1 MPHSLNND
9 EAEQVLA
16 ASEYVLGYP
25 KQPPL
30 YSWIVR
36 SMTLLFGLKY
46 PNIYILS
53 FLKYFFYGVFIYFLY
68 LSAELVFGN
77 SVKKNKNACLLE
89 NQSKSGSKLNP
100 AFLIVVSNLLFVTY
114 FYDFARDLTHSI
126 LATMFAAIGF
136 YVYLRLWLKPST
148 SGYLLLGIVF
158 GLGFLAKYNFIFFAL
173 SIVAASL
180 LERRAFKILINPK
193 TFISIGSCLLVFTP
207 NLIYL
212 IKDKLNA
219 VNYALDRS
227 GSNENQVFSF
237 IDILKSSVG
246 AFYETILVI
255 TILLIL
261 FAAFIDRKRL
271 RSFIFSED
279 IFNNH
284 RIRRLFFFAGVF
296 SILIPLL
303 IMLIM
308 GADKFYAKW
317 LSPSCFLVVF
327 AFYSCIDF
335 YKKAG
340 ENAEIEDCEQFPK
353 GRVAKRTS
361 SRLRRTND
369 RSVLGVHEDHEDDEN
384 AEIGVSLHAPKAFLL
399 RRNLLYI
406 IVSSCFLVSA
416 SVLFIGG
423 FFPDL
428 IGKVTKTQYPYAK
441 LSSILYK
448 EYQEELALTK
458 DGKLKLI
465 LITNGDPVL
474 KGNLVLALEKSKFK
488 KLLETGDCQLKSLNE
503 GTVAERAS
511 SRLRRTNDR
520 SVLGVISSDAEHAR
534 QVSYASKRKYKLD
547 LSSLHEDHEDDENAE
562 IGVRQWC
569 HEMKDSEGG
578 ENVENRL
585 EPKALSLCIWDARL
599 YGRSIPKAFQTVISK
614 AGDDENAE
622 NGALQ
627 HGTARKR
634 TSSRL
639 RRTNDRSVRVISSD
653 AEDASHVSGSYP
665 SKQKYKLDSSSL
677 HEDHEDDENAEI
689 EDCEQSH
696 KYKLVKV
703 RYINSEKQYYEL
715 GVLK

>member
-36 SMTLLFGLKY
+36 SVTLLFGMEY

-77 SVKKNKNACLLE
+77 SVKKNKNAYLLE
-89 NQSKSGSKLNP
+89 SQSKSGSELNP
-100 AFLIVVSNLLFVTY
+100 AFLVLVSSLLFVTY

-136 YVYLRLWLKPST
+136 YVYLRLWLKPS
-148 SGYLLLGIVF
+148 SLGYLLLGIVF

-180 LERRAFKILINPK
+180 LERRAFQILINPK
-193 TFISIGSCLLVFTP
+193 TFLSIGSCLLVFTP

-237 IDILKSSVG
+237 IDILKSSLG

-255 TILLIL
+255 GILLIL
-261 FAAFIDRKRL
+261 FVTFIDKKRL

-279 IFNNH
+279 VFNNH

-335 YKKAG
+335 HKKA
-340 ENAEIEDCEQFPK
+340 
-353 GRVAKRTS
+353 
-361 SRLRRTND
+361 
-369 RSVLGVHEDHEDDEN
+369 DEN
-384 AEIGVSLHAPKAFLL
+384 PEVEDGEQTSKTFLL
-399 RRNLLYI
+399 RRNILYV

-416 SVLFIGG
+416 SVLFVGG

-441 LSSILYK
+441 LASILYR

-474 KGNLVLALEKSKFK
+474 KGNLVLALERTEFK
-488 KLLETGDCQLKSLNE
+488 KLLGSGDCQLKSLNE
-503 GTVAERAS
+503 LKDSEGGENVESGFKPKALSLYIWDAKLYGRSIPKGFQAVISKAEDDENAEIGALQHGTARKRTS

-520 SVLGVISSDAEHAR
+520 SVRVISSDAEHAR

-547 LSSLHEDHEDDENAE
+547 LSSLHEDHEDN
-562 IGVRQWC
+562 
-569 HEMKDSEGG
+569 
-578 ENVENRL
+578 
-585 EPKALSLCIWDARL
+585 
-599 YGRSIPKAFQTVISK
+599 
-614 AGDDENAE
+614 
-622 NGALQ
+622 
-627 HGTARKR
+627 
-634 TSSRL
+634 
-639 RRTNDRSVRVISSD
+639 
-653 AEDASHVSGSYP
+653 
-665 SKQKYKLDSSSL
+665 
-677 HEDHEDDENAEI
+677 ENAEI

-715 GVLK
+715 GILARKSF

>member
-1 MPHSLNND
+1 MQRIKVLAPIFFLLLAFLALRLLMPHSLNND

-36 SMTLLFGLKY
+36 SVTLLFGMEY

-77 SVKKNKNACLLE
+77 SVKKNKNAYLLE
-89 NQSKSGSKLNP
+89 SQSKSGSELNP
-100 AFLIVVSNLLFVTY
+100 AFLVLVSSLLFVTY

-136 YVYLRLWLKPST
+136 YVYLRLWLKPS
-148 SGYLLLGIVF
+148 SLGYLLLGIVF

-180 LERRAFKILINPK
+180 LERRAFQILINPK
-193 TFISIGSCLLVFTP
+193 TFLSIGACLLVFTP

-261 FAAFIDRKRL
+261 FVAFIHKKRL

-335 YKKAG
+335 HKKAG
-340 ENAEIEDCEQFPK
+340 
-353 GRVAKRTS
+353 
-361 SRLRRTND
+361 
-369 RSVLGVHEDHEDDEN
+369 EN

-399 RRNLLYI
+399 RRNILYI

-441 LSSILYK
+441 LASMLYG
-448 EYQEELALTK
+448 EYEEELALTK
-458 DGKLKLI
+458 DGKLRLI

-488 KLLETGDCQLKSLNE
+488 KLLESGDCQLNSLNE

-511 SRLRRTNDR
+511 SRLRRTNNR
-520 SVLGVISSDAEHAR
+520 SGRVISSDAEYAR
-534 QVSYASKRKYKLD
+534 QVSYTSKRKYKLD

-562 IGVRQWC
+562 IGVWQWC
-569 HEMKDSEGG
+569 HELKDSEGG
-578 ENVENRL
+578 ENVGNRL
-585 EPKALSLCIWDARL
+585 EPKALFLYVWDAKL
-599 YGRSIPKAFQTVISK
+599 YGRSIPKGFQAVIS
-614 AGDDENAE
+614 
-622 NGALQ
+622 
-627 HGTARKR
+627 H
-634 TSSRL
+634 
-639 RRTNDRSVRVISSD
+639 
-653 AEDASHVSGSYP
+653 AED
-665 SKQKYKLDSSSL
+665 
-677 HEDHEDDENAEI
+677 EENPEI

-703 RYINSEKQYYEL
+703 RYINSKKQYYEL
-715 GVLK
+715 GILARKSF

>member
-1 MPHSLNND
+1 
-9 EAEQVLA
+9 
-16 ASEYVLGYP
+16 
-25 KQPPL
+25 
-30 YSWIVR
+30 
-36 SMTLLFGLKY
+36 
-46 PNIYILS
+46 
-53 FLKYFFYGVFIYFLY
+53 
-68 LSAELVFGN
+68 
-77 SVKKNKNACLLE
+77 
-89 NQSKSGSKLNP
+89 
-100 AFLIVVSNLLFVTY
+100 
-114 FYDFARDLTHSI
+114 
-126 LATMFAAIGF
+126 MF
-136 YVYLRLWLKPST
+136 S
-148 SGYLLLGIVF
+148 
-158 GLGFLAKYNFIFFAL
+158 
-173 SIVAASL
+173 
-180 LERRAFKILINPK
+180 
-193 TFISIGSCLLVFTP
+193 P

-227 GSNENQVFSF
+227 GSNENQVFSLV
-237 IDILKSSVG
+237 DILKSSLG

-255 TILLIL
+255 VVLLIL
-261 FAAFIDRKRL
+261 FVTFINKKRL

-335 YKKAG
+335 HKKAG
-340 ENAEIEDCEQFPK
+340 EN
-353 GRVAKRTS
+353 V
-361 SRLRRTND
+361 
-369 RSVLGVHEDHEDDEN
+369 
-384 AEIGVSLHAPKAFLL
+384 EIGVSLHAPKAFLL
-399 RRNLLYI
+399 RRNLLYV

-441 LSSILYK
+441 LASILYR

-474 KGNLVLALEKSKFK
+474 KGNLVLALEKTGFK
-488 KLLETGDCQLKSLNE
+488 KLLKSGDCQLKSLNE
-503 GTVAERAS
+503 
-511 SRLRRTNDR
+511 L
-520 SVLGVISSDAEHAR
+520 
-534 QVSYASKRKYKLD
+534 
-547 LSSLHEDHEDDENAE
+547 
-562 IGVRQWC
+562 
-569 HEMKDSEGG
+569 KDSEGG
-578 ENVENRL
+578 ENVGSRL
-585 EPKALSLCIWDARL
+585 EPKALSLYVWDARI
-599 YGRSIPKAFQTVISK
+599 YGRSIPKGFQSVIGN
-614 AGDDENAE
+614 AEDDENAE
-622 NGALQ
+622 IGALQ

-639 RRTNDRSVRVISSD
+639 RRTNDRSVLLV
-653 AEDASHVSGSYP
+653 
-665 SKQKYKLDSSSL
+665 

-715 GVLK
+715 GILK

>member
-36 SMTLLFGLKY
+36 SVTLLFSMEY

-68 LSAELVFGN
+68 LSAELVFGT
-77 SVKKNKNACLLE
+77 SVKKNKNAYLLE
-89 NQSKSGSKLNP
+89 NQSKSGGKLNP
-100 AFLIVVSNLLFVTY
+100 AFLVVISNLLFVTY

-136 YVYLRLWLKPST
+136 YVYLRLWLKPSFL
-148 SGYLLLGIVF
+148 GYLLLGIVF

-180 LERRAFKILINPK
+180 LERRAFKILINLK
-193 TFISIGSCLLVFTP
+193 TFLSIGACLLVFTP

-212 IKDKLNA
+212 IRDKLNA

-261 FAAFIDRKRL
+261 FVAFIHKKRL

-308 GADKFYAKW
+308 SADKFYAKW

-335 YKKAG
+335 HKKAG
-340 ENAEIEDCEQFPK
+340 ENPEVEDGEQPSK
-353 GRVAKRTS
+353 T
-361 SRLRRTND
+361 
-369 RSVLGVHEDHEDDEN
+369 
-384 AEIGVSLHAPKAFLL
+384 FLL
-399 RRNLLYI
+399 RRNLLYV

-416 SVLFIGG
+416 LVLFIGG

-428 IGKVTKTQYPYAK
+428 IGKVAKTQYPYDK

-448 EYQEELALTK
+448 EYQEELVLTK
-458 DGKLKLI
+458 DGKLKLV

-474 KGNLVLALEKSKFK
+474 KGNLVLALERTEFK
-488 KLLETGDCQLKSLNE
+488 KLLESGDCPLKSLNE
-503 GTVAERAS
+503 IK
-511 SRLRRTNDR
+511 DR
-520 SVLGVISSDAEHAR
+520 
-534 QVSYASKRKYKLD
+534 
-547 LSSLHEDHEDDENAE
+547 
-562 IGVRQWC
+562 
-569 HEMKDSEGG
+569 EGG
-578 ENVENRL
+578 ENVESRL
-585 EPKALSLCIWDARL
+585 DEPKALSLYVWDAKL
-599 YGRSIPKAFQTVISK
+599 YGRSIPKAFQAVIGN
-614 AGDDENAE
+614 AEDDENAE
-622 NGALQ
+622 IGALQ

-653 AEDASHVSGSYP
+653 AENASHVSGSYS
-665 SKQKYKLDSSSL
+665 SKQKYKLDLSSL
-677 HEDHEDDENAEI
+677 HEDHEDNENAEI

-715 GVLK
+715 GILARKSF

>member
-16 ASEYVLGYP
+16 ASEYGLGYP

-36 SMTLLFGLKY
+36 SVTLLFGMEY

-53 FLKYFFYGVFIYFLY
+53 FLKYFFYGIFIYFLY

-77 SVKKNKNACLLE
+77 SVKKNKNAYLLKS
-89 NQSKSGSKLNP
+89 QSGSGSKLNP
-100 AFLIVVSNLLFVTY
+100 AFLVLVSNLLFVTY

-136 YVYLRLWLKPST
+136 YVYLRLWLKPS
-148 SGYLLLGIVF
+148 SLGYVLLGTVF

-193 TFISIGSCLLVFTP
+193 TFLSIGACLLVFTP

-237 IDILKSSVG
+237 IDILKSSLG

-255 TILLIL
+255 GILLIL
-261 FAAFIDRKRL
+261 FVTFIDKKRL

-279 IFNNH
+279 VFNNH

-335 YKKAG
+335 HKKAG
-340 ENAEIEDCEQFPK
+340 ENVEVEDGEQFPE

-384 AEIGVSLHAPKAFLL
+384 VEIGVSLHAPKTFLL
-399 RRNLLYI
+399 RRNILYV

-441 LSSILYK
+441 LASILYR

-488 KLLETGDCQLKSLNE
+488 KLLESGDCKLNSLNE
-503 GTVAERAS
+503 
-511 SRLRRTNDR
+511 
-520 SVLGVISSDAEHAR
+520 I
-534 QVSYASKRKYKLD
+534 
-547 LSSLHEDHEDDENAE
+547 
-562 IGVRQWC
+562 
-569 HEMKDSEGG
+569 KDSEGG
-578 ENVENRL
+578 ENTENGFN
-585 EPKALSLCIWDARL
+585 PKALSLYVWDAKL
-599 YGRSIPKAFQTVISK
+599 YGRSIPKAFQAVIDN
-614 AGDDENAE
+614 AEDDENAE
-622 NGALQ
+622 IGALQ

-653 AEDASHVSGSYP
+653 AENASHVSGSYS
-665 SKQKYKLDSSSL
+665 SKQKYKLDLSSL

-703 RYINSEKQYYEL
+703 RYINSKKQYYEL
-715 GVLK
+715 GVLARKSF

>member
-36 SMTLLFGLKY
+36 SVTLLFGMEY

-77 SVKKNKNACLLE
+77 SVKKNKNAYLLE
-89 NQSKSGSKLNP
+89 NQSKSGNKLNP
-100 AFLIVVSNLLFVTY
+100 ASLVVISNLLFVTY
-114 FYDFARDLTHSI
+114 FYDFVRDLTHSI

-136 YVYLRLWLKPST
+136 YVYLRLWLKPS
-148 SGYLLLGIVF
+148 SLGYVLLGTVF

-193 TFISIGSCLLVFTP
+193 TFLSIGACLLVFTP
-207 NLIYL
+207 NLVYL

-227 GSNENQVFSF
+227 GSNENQVFSLV
-237 IDILKSSVG
+237 DIFKSSLG

-261 FAAFIDRKRL
+261 FVAFIHKKRL

-296 SILIPLL
+296 TILIPLL

-335 YKKAG
+335 HKKAG
-340 ENAEIEDCEQFPK
+340 ENAEIEDGGQSFK
-353 GRVAKRTS
+353 T
-361 SRLRRTND
+361 
-369 RSVLGVHEDHEDDEN
+369 
-384 AEIGVSLHAPKAFLL
+384 FLL
-399 RRNLLYI
+399 RRNILYV

-428 IGKVTKTQYPYAK
+428 IGKVTKTQYPYDK
-441 LSSILYK
+441 LSSILYR
-448 EYQEELALTK
+448 EYEEELALTE

-488 KLLETGDCQLKSLNE
+488 KLLNSGDCQLNSLNE

-520 SVLGVISSDAEHAR
+520 SVRVISSDAEHAR

-562 IGVRQWC
+562 IGF
-569 HEMKDSEGG
+569 K
-578 ENVENRL
+578 
-585 EPKALSLCIWDARL
+585 PKALSLYVWDARL
-599 YGRSIPKAFQTVISK
+599 YGRSIPKAFRGVI
-614 AGDDENAE
+614 GNAE
-622 NGALQ
+622 DDGNAEIGALQ

-639 RRTNDRSVRVISSD
+639 RRTNDRSVLLV
-653 AEDASHVSGSYP
+653 
-665 SKQKYKLDSSSL
+665 

-715 GVLK
+715 GILK

>member
-36 SMTLLFGLKY
+36 SVTLLFGMEY

-100 AFLIVVSNLLFVTY
+100 AFLVVVSNLLFVTY

-136 YVYLRLWLKPST
+136 YVYLRLWLKPS
-148 SGYLLLGIVF
+148 SWGYLLLGIVF

-227 GSNENQVFSF
+227 GSNENQVFLLV
-237 IDILKSSVG
+237 DILKSSAG

-261 FAAFIDRKRL
+261 FAAFIHKKRL

-335 YKKAG
+335 HKKA
-340 ENAEIEDCEQFPK
+340 
-353 GRVAKRTS
+353 
-361 SRLRRTND
+361 
-369 RSVLGVHEDHEDDEN
+369 DEN
-384 AEIGVSLHAPKAFLL
+384 VEIGVSLHVPKAFLL
-399 RRNLLYI
+399 RRNMLYV

-441 LSSILYK
+441 LALILYR

-474 KGNLVLALEKSKFK
+474 KGNLVLALESSKFK
-488 KLLETGDCQLKSLNE
+488 KLLGTGDCQLKSLNE

-520 SVLGVISSDAEHAR
+520 SVRVISSDAEHATLM
-534 QVSYASKRKYKLD
+534 SYASKRKYKLD

-562 IGVRQWC
+562 IGARQCC
-569 HEMKDSEGG
+569 HELKDSESGR
-578 ENVENRL
+578 NVENGFK
-585 EPKALSLCIWDARL
+585 PKALSLYIWDARL
-599 YGRSIPKAFQTVISK
+599 YGRSIPKAFQAVISK
-614 AGDDENAE
+614 A
-622 NGALQ
+622 
-627 HGTARKR
+627 
-634 TSSRL
+634 
-639 RRTNDRSVRVISSD
+639 
-653 AEDASHVSGSYP
+653 
-665 SKQKYKLDSSSL
+665 
-677 HEDHEDDENAEI
+677 EDDENAEI

-715 GVLK
+715 GILARKSF

>member
-1 MPHSLNND
+1 VQRIKVLAPIFFLLLAFLALRLLMPHSLNND

-36 SMTLLFGLKY
+36 SVTLLFGMKY

-53 FLKYFFYGVFIYFLY
+53 FLKYFFYGIFIYFLY

-100 AFLIVVSNLLFVTY
+100 AFLVVISNLLFVTY

-193 TFISIGSCLLVFTP
+193 TFLSIGACLLVFTP

-237 IDILKSSVG
+237 IDILKSSLG

-255 TILLIL
+255 AILLIL
-261 FAAFIDRKRL
+261 FVAFIDKKRL

-335 YKKAG
+335 HKKVG
-340 ENAEIEDCEQFPK
+340 ENPEVEDGEQFPK

-369 RSVLGVHEDHEDDEN
+369 RSVLGVHEDHEGDEN

-399 RRNLLYI
+399 RRNIFYI

-428 IGKVTKTQYPYAK
+428 IGKVTKTQYPYDK
-441 LSSILYK
+441 LSSILYR

-465 LITNGDPVL
+465 LVTNEDPVL
-474 KGNLVLALEKSKFK
+474 KGNLVLALESSKFK
-488 KLLETGDCQLKSLNE
+488 KLLGSGDCQLNSLNE

-520 SVLGVISSDAEHAR
+520 SVLLV
-534 QVSYASKRKYKLD
+534 
-547 LSSLHEDHEDDENAE
+547 HEDHEDDENAR
-562 IGVRQWC
+562 IGF
-569 HEMKDSEGG
+569 K
-578 ENVENRL
+578 
-585 EPKALSLCIWDARL
+585 PKALSLYVWDARL
-599 YGRSIPKAFQTVISK
+599 YGRSIPKAFQAVISN
-614 AGDDENAE
+614 AGN
-622 NGALQ
+622 
-627 HGTARKR
+627 
-634 TSSRL
+634 
-639 RRTNDRSVRVISSD
+639 
-653 AEDASHVSGSYP
+653 
-665 SKQKYKLDSSSL
+665 
-677 HEDHEDDENAEI
+677 DENAEI

-715 GVLK
+715 GILVRKSF

>member
-36 SMTLLFGLKY
+36 SVTLLFGMEY

-77 SVKKNKNACLLE
+77 SVKKNKNAYSLE
-89 NQSKSGSKLNP
+89 NQSKSGSKFNP
-100 AFLIVVSNLLFVTY
+100 AFLVVISNLLFVTY

-136 YVYLRLWLKPST
+136 YVYLRLWLKPS
-148 SGYLLLGIVF
+148 SLGYVLLGTVF

-193 TFISIGSCLLVFTP
+193 TFLSIGACLLVFTP

-227 GSNENQVFSF
+227 GSNENQVFSLV
-237 IDILKSSVG
+237 DILKSSVG
-246 AFYETILVI
+246 AFYETILVVA
-255 TILLIL
+255 ILLIL
-261 FAAFIDRKRL
+261 FVAFIHKKRL

-335 YKKAG
+335 HKKAG
-340 ENAEIEDCEQFPK
+340 EN
-353 GRVAKRTS
+353 V
-361 SRLRRTND
+361 
-369 RSVLGVHEDHEDDEN
+369 
-384 AEIGVSLHAPKAFLL
+384 EIGVSLHAPKAFLL
-399 RRNLLYI
+399 RRNLLYV

-441 LSSILYK
+441 LSSILYR

-474 KGNLVLALEKSKFK
+474 KGNLVLALERTEFK
-488 KLLETGDCQLKSLNE
+488 KLLESGDCQLKSLNE
-503 GTVAERAS
+503 GTVAERAN

-520 SVLGVISSDAEHAR
+520 SVLLV
-534 QVSYASKRKYKLD
+534 
-547 LSSLHEDHEDDENAE
+547 HEDHEDDENAE
-562 IGVRQWC
+562 IGVWQWC
-569 HEMKDSEGG
+569 HELKDSESG
-578 ENVENRL
+578 ENVESRL
-585 EPKALSLCIWDARL
+585 KLKALSLYVWDARL
-599 YGRSIPKAFQTVISK
+599 YGRSIPKAFQAVIGN
-614 AGDDENAE
+614 AEDEENAE
-622 NGALQ
+622 IGALQ

-639 RRTNDRSVRVISSD
+639 RRTNDRSVLLV
-653 AEDASHVSGSYP
+653 
-665 SKQKYKLDSSSL
+665 
-677 HEDHEDDENAEI
+677 HEDHEDNENAEI

-715 GVLK
+715 GILARKSF

>member
-36 SMTLLFGLKY
+36 SVTLLFGMEY

-77 SVKKNKNACLLE
+77 LVKKNKNAYLLE
-89 NQSKSGSKLNP
+89 NQSKSGNKLNP
-100 AFLIVVSNLLFVTY
+100 AFLVLVSSLLFVTY

-136 YVYLRLWLKPST
+136 YVYLRLWLKPS
-148 SGYLLLGIVF
+148 SLGYLLLGIVF

-180 LERRAFKILINPK
+180 LERRAFQILINPK
-193 TFISIGSCLLVFTP
+193 TFLSIGSCLLVFTP

-227 GSNENQVFSF
+227 GSNENQVFSLV
-237 IDILKSSVG
+237 DILKSSLG

-261 FAAFIDRKRL
+261 FVAFIHKKRL

-335 YKKAG
+335 HKKAG
-340 ENAEIEDCEQFPK
+340 ENPEIEDGEQ
-353 GRVAKRTS
+353 TS
-361 SRLRRTND
+361 KT
-369 RSVLGVHEDHEDDEN
+369 
-384 AEIGVSLHAPKAFLL
+384 FLL
-399 RRNLLYI
+399 RRNLLYVV
-406 IVSSCFLVSA
+406 VSSCFLVSA

-441 LSSILYK
+441 LASILYR
-448 EYQEELALTK
+448 EYQQELALTK
-458 DGKLKLI
+458 EGKLKLI

-474 KGNLVLALEKSKFK
+474 KGNLVLALEKTEFK
-488 KLLETGDCQLKSLNE
+488 KLLGSGDCQLKSLNE
-503 GTVAERAS
+503 
-511 SRLRRTNDR
+511 
-520 SVLGVISSDAEHAR
+520 I
-534 QVSYASKRKYKLD
+534 
-547 LSSLHEDHEDDENAE
+547 
-562 IGVRQWC
+562 
-569 HEMKDSEGG
+569 KDSEGG
-578 ENVENRL
+578 ENVGGRL
-585 EPKALSLCIWDARL
+585 EPKALSLYVWDARL
-599 YGRSIPKAFQTVISK
+599 YGRSIPKAFRGVI
-614 AGDDENAE
+614 GNAE
-622 NGALQ
+622 DDGNAEIGALQ

-639 RRTNDRSVRVISSD
+639 RRTNDRSVLLV
-653 AEDASHVSGSYP
+653 
-665 SKQKYKLDSSSL
+665 
-677 HEDHEDDENAEI
+677 HEDHEDNENAEI

-715 GVLK
+715 GILARKSF

>member
-1 MPHSLNND
+1 MQRIKVLAPIFFLLLAFLALRLLMPHSLNND

-36 SMTLLFGLKY
+36 SVTLLFGMKY
-46 PNIYILS
+46 SNIYILS
-53 FLKYFFYGVFIYFLY
+53 FLKYFFYGIFIYFLY
-68 LSAELVFGN
+68 LSAELVFAN
-77 SVKKNKNACLLE
+77 SVKKNKNADLFE
-89 NQSKSGSKLNP
+89 NQFKSGTKLNP
-100 AFLIVVSNLLFVTY
+100 AFLVVISNLLFVTY

-193 TFISIGSCLLVFTP
+193 TFLSIGACLLVFTP

-227 GSNENQVFSF
+227 GSNENQVFSLV
-237 IDILKSSVG
+237 DILKSSAG

-261 FAAFIDRKRL
+261 FIAFIDKKRL

-317 LSPSCFLVVF
+317 LSPSCFLVAF

-335 YKKAG
+335 HKKAG
-340 ENAEIEDCEQFPK
+340 ENAEIGDGEFPK

-369 RSVLGVHEDHEDDEN
+369 RSALGVHEDHEDDEN

-399 RRNLLYI
+399 RRNILYI

-416 SVLFIGG
+416 SVLFVGG

-428 IGKVTKTQYPYAK
+428 IGKVAKTQYPYAK
-441 LSSILYK
+441 LSSILYR

-458 DGKLKLI
+458 DGTVAKIGVRQQSQKGKLKLM
-465 LITNGDPVL
+465 LITNEDPVL
-474 KGNLVLALEKSKFK
+474 KGNLVLALERTEFK
-488 KLLETGDCQLKSLNE
+488 KLLESGDCQLKSLNE
-503 GTVAERAS
+503 
-511 SRLRRTNDR
+511 L
-520 SVLGVISSDAEHAR
+520 
-534 QVSYASKRKYKLD
+534 
-547 LSSLHEDHEDDENAE
+547 
-562 IGVRQWC
+562 
-569 HEMKDSEGG
+569 KDSESG
-578 ENVENRL
+578 ENTENGFK
-585 EPKALSLCIWDARL
+585 PKTLSLYIWDAKL
-599 YGRSIPKAFQTVISK
+599 YGRSIPKAFQAVI
-614 AGDDENAE
+614 DNA
-622 NGALQ
+622 
-627 HGTARKR
+627 
-634 TSSRL
+634 
-639 RRTNDRSVRVISSD
+639 
-653 AEDASHVSGSYP
+653 
-665 SKQKYKLDSSSL
+665 
-677 HEDHEDDENAEI
+677 EDDENAEI

-715 GVLK
+715 GILTRKFFK